1 MDLGDDLVTP
11 GNPPLEHC
19 PGVRVERDAPPL
31 AVPLPLAADGDVALA
46 GVLVEVDVDE
56 AQPADLGDPQA
67 EAEL

>member
-1 MDLGDDLVTP
+1 M
-11 GNPPLEHC
+11 
-19 PGVRVERDAPPL
+19 ERDAPPL

-56 AQPADLGDPQA
+56 AQPADLGYPQA